1 MTLALPVLLQLA
13 LGLGSDPYVRS
24 RVQSNGDPA
33 LWPCLWWG
41 TSGVQFDQSDL
52 GNPVTGEASFA
63 AVSSALASWQAV
75 MSSCGS
81 LNLSEGARLASRSI
95 GYDPGSSANPNLILF
110 RTRSCSSVVP
120 PDDPCLSNGDCG
132 NQYDCWPYG
141 ANVIALTTTHFKIES
156 GQILHADIELNAAPR
171 PYGYY
176 FTTADA
182 PPCTTTFSQSCV
194 AWDIQATM
202 THEFGHSL
210 GLDHTSYPT
219 SIMTPTSNMGDT
231 WKRTIDAGSRQFVC
245 DIYPAGLPPRDCHKL
260 VQLEGS
266 TTCPSASQENPD
278 TCHHTPFGCSAP
290 GSDRSSIAAL
300 LGVLLWLLS
309 RSAAFPKRGAT
320 E

>member
-210 GLDHTSYPT
+210 GLDHTSYSSSMSIPPDFRPATATSSCSSKVRPLAPALRRRIPT
-219 SIMTPTSNMGDT
+219 PVITLRSVAALQEAIARASPLCS
-231 WKRTIDAGSRQFVC
+231 AFCCGSSVVR
-245 DIYPAGLPPRDCHKL
+245 LPF
-260 VQLEGS
+260 
-266 TTCPSASQENPD
+266 PSAGQPNN
-278 TCHHTPFGCSAP
+278 F
-290 GSDRSSIAAL
+290 
-300 LGVLLWLLS
+300 
-309 RSAAFPKRGAT
+309 
-320 E
+320 